1 MGRVS
6 RRGLWCGAQMIN
18 SSPVV
23 WPGPRPD
30 RARLHLSGP
39 VVTQCSI
46 LYYITLYYIIF
57 YYIISYYIVFYYSML
72 FYILLYYVIFHYIIS
87 YYTILHYYVVLY

>member
-46 LYYITLYYIIF
+46 LYYIILYCTILYFIILYHIILYFIIVCYFIF
-57 YYIISYYIVFYYSML
+57 YYII
-72 FYILLYYVIFHYIIS
+72 
-87 YYTILHYYVVLY
+87 

>member
-46 LYYITLYYIIF
+46 LYYIVLY
-57 YYIISYYIVFYYSML
+57 
-72 FYILLYYVIFHYIIS
+72 YILLYYIILYYIVLYFILFHFILSYYITFYYII
-87 YYTILHYYVVLY
+87 L